1 MNRKGIRS
9 IALLI
14 ALVLTLLSSVT
25 ALAETEAIVLQDTR
39 IYAAPTT
46 RSQSATLRQGWK
58 VNILETGNGAA
69 KVEINGVM
77 GYTYLGALAQ
87 LDENGAAKD
96 GTVFK
101 TITVEVAID
110 NLPVYNNFS
119 TAAKKICTLP
129 KGTQITC
136 HAYNSIWAI
145 LESNGVYG
153 ACLSAGLK
161 LPGTDAGAQEEQTG
175 GQTEDEAVFKTF
187 TVEVATDNLPVYN
200 NFSTGAK
207 MICTLPK
214 GTQITCHAYN
224 STWAVL
230 ENNGIYG
237 ACLVSGLKL
246 PEENS
251 GAQEGQNG
259 AQSGGEAVYKT
270 FTVEV
275 ATDNLPVYNNF
286 SLNAKQ
292 ICTLPKGTQITCRA
306 YNSTWAVL
314 ESNGIYGA
322 CLVSGLT
329 LPSQSQQTPDAEPET
344 PQEDSSSQGNSS
356 TVTLAG
362 MIASGKYSNEE
373 IIYYFLTQ
381 EMKLNTAAACGILA
395 NIKNESS
402 FRPTAYNSNGGSYG
416 ICQWTGS
423 RYTRLKNFCS
433 DYGYDYKTLEAQ
445 LWFLEYELENH
456 YTKTL
461 KYMRAVE
468 NTASGA
474 YDAGYYWCYNF
485 EVPANRSSV
494 SVKRGNLAK
503 DTYWEKYA

>member
-136 HAYNSIWAI
+136 HAYNS
-145 LESNGVYG
+145 
-153 ACLSAGLK
+153 
-161 LPGTDAGAQEEQTG
+161 
-175 GQTEDEAVFKTF
+175 
-187 TVEVATDNLPVYN
+187 
-200 NFSTGAK
+200 
-207 MICTLPK
+207 
-214 GTQITCHAYN
+214 
-224 STWAVL
+224 TWAVL

-286 SLNAKQ
+286 SLNSKQ

-433 DYGYDYKTLEAQ
+433 DHGYDYKTLEAQ